1 MSHTQSIDPRI
12 QRTRASL
19 QDALLTLCKKRD
31 PDSVTVSEI
40 AEAASVNR
48 TTFYQH
54 YPDVNTL
61 LADALDAVA
70 DAAHAQLELQLPTLE
85 QTGPRDIIARYL
97 QHVFE
102 NAALYRTVLGTSGSP
117 ILVARL
123 TERVSSIAEAGMRA
137 KNFDESEIPI
147 PVAAASI
154 AGSFVGIVRAWLQM
168 QPLPT
173 AATVTEWTLAT
184 LAPIEAAATHAA
196 GLLERRASDV
206 SY

>member
-1 MSHTQSIDPRI
+1 MSRTHSTDPRI

-19 QDALLTLCKKRD
+19 QEALLTLCKKRD

-85 QTGPRDIIARYL
+85 QTGPGDIIARYL

-102 NAALYRTVLGTSGSP
+102 NAALYRKVLGASGSP

-123 TERVSSIAEAGMRA
+123 TDRVSSIAEAGMRA

-154 AGSFVGIVRAWLQM
+154 AGSFVGIVRAWLSM
-168 QPLPT
+168 KPMPHPEI
-173 AATVTEWTLAT
+173 ATGWALAT
-184 LAPIEAAATHAA
+184 LAPIEAAAVSRAE
-196 GLLERRASDV
+196 LPERRA
-206 SY
+206 